1 MSTIKHKKDGKVQN
15 WSEVPRNRG
24 KFTKWTEVDYNK
36 VYSSGEKGPLSEVP
50 DPMPRD
56 EFLDYVKENHT
67 AESNINEELVAKTI
81 DFAGHDL
88 KRKEEIAAT
97 VADNFTK
104 EEIRKM
110 TEQGHRAASSL

>member
-1 MSTIKHKKDGKVQN
+1 
-15 WSEVPRNRG
+15 
-24 KFTKWTEVDYNK
+24 
-36 VYSSGEKGPLSEVP
+36 
-50 DPMPRD
+50 MPRED
-56 EFLDYVKENHT
+56 FLNYVKENHT

-81 DFAGHDL
+81 DFSGYDV

-110 TEQGHRAASSL
+110 TEQGDVKVIHGEKVVKNE